1 MELDTLSIE
10 ELRTLLD
17 ERMAAL
23 NALFSV
29 ETPSD
34 EQIAE
39 ANALA
44 ADVAQI
50 NAAIDA
56 IPVESTPEE
65 RAAAMAALRDQFAEG
80 DEEDEDEED
89 EEVEADDEEVEEAAD
104 EEDEAPA
111 QPTARSNVETLARK
125 TRRPKAPVNTPSPVT
140 ITAAANVPD
149 FVAGQRLEM
158 SEVAEALVAKMDT
171 FGVPSGDGRSEN
183 LQHHGVAK
191 FKMEFPEDLKV
202 DAHASDNE
210 VLKVM
215 KHAADESRLEGKSLV
230 AAGGWCAPS
239 ETLYDLCVTGES
251 LDGILS
257 IPEVNVNRG
266 GIRFTK
272 GPDFSTIY
280 SNVGFLQT
288 EAQAIAG
295 DTKPCFEVPCPSF
308 TDVRLDAIGLCIKAP
323 ILTNS
328 AYPEL
333 VQRWLSGS
341 MVAHAHKVNASVISR
356 MVTIAGAAEAVVDFS
371 STAHTTLSA
380 LELLANYKRQ
390 TYKLGISET
399 LEVVLPYWVRSCIRD
414 DLSLRTGQ
422 EPDAITDQQIQEHFS
437 ARHLNVQWVYDWQEL
452 DTSNTTE
459 GYTASFTALIYP
471 AGTFVKGTSDVITLN
486 AVYDAASLAV
496 NTYTA
501 LFFEQGLLVANT
513 CADADLVTIP
523 VFNSGRTGIANL
535 SIAGTATA

>member
-10 ELRTLLD
+10 ELRALHE
-17 ERMAAL
+17 ERLSAL

-29 ETPSD
+29 ENPTD
-34 EQIAE
+34 EQVAE

-44 ADVAQI
+44 ADIEAI

-56 IPVESTPEE
+56 VPVETSPED
-65 RAAAMAALRDQFAEG
+65 RAASMAALRERFADG
-80 DEEDEDEED
+80 GEDD
-89 EEVEADDEEVEEAAD
+89 EEVEEEVEEAAD
-104 EEDEAPA
+104 EEVEEVEEVEEAA
-111 QPTARSNVETLARK
+111 QPVAKSSAVQTLARK
-125 TRRPKAPVNTPSPVT
+125 TPRPKAPEAAKPPAVT

-149 FVAGQRLEM
+149 FVAGQKLQM
-158 SEVAEALVAKMDT
+158 PEVAEALVAKMDT
-171 FGVPSGDGRSEN
+171 FGVPSGDGRTEN
-183 LQHHGVAK
+183 LQHHQVAK
-191 FKMEFPEDLKV
+191 FKMDFPEDLRI
-202 DAHASDNE
+202 DQHASDNE
-210 VLKVM
+210 VLAVM
-215 KHAADESRLEGKSLV
+215 KHAADESRLDGKSLV

-251 LDGILS
+251 LDGIVSL
-257 IPEVNVNRG
+257 PEVNVNRG

-272 GPDFSTIY
+272 GPDFATIY

-295 DTKPCFEVPCPSF
+295 DAKTCFEVPCPSF

-333 VQRWLSGS
+333 VNRWLSGS

-452 DTSNTTE
+452 DTTNTTE
-459 GYTASFTALIYP
+459 GYSATFTALIYP

-535 SIAGTATA
+535 SVAGTATA